1 LQCEHSS
8 LERPSLEDCGIG
20 RSGGGGGGGGG
31 GGVWMLRSQCI
42 RLANSSL
49 AVELRLQTL
58 RK

>member
-1 LQCEHSS
+1 MVEL
-8 LERPSLEDCGIG
+8 
-20 RSGGGGGGGGG
+20 
-31 GGVWMLRSQCI
+31 GGVVVAVAAAAGWVLRSQCI